1 MKNSVSDRSLYVES
15 DDEEDEVNKEEAGSN
30 IPPDYESDGSDSS
43 SVASP
48 RRSRP
53 SSYNTT
59 WPQSYRYEF

>member
-1 MKNSVSDRSLYVES
+1 MKNSVSDRSLYIES
-15 DDEEDEVNKEEAGSN
+15 DDEEDEVNEEAAGSK
-30 IPPDYESDGSDSS
+30 IPPDDESDGSDSS

-53 SSYNTT
+53 NSYNTT